1 MAPVV
6 LEEKCQLLT
15 PHKFGSRGPS
25 LLTEIEISHR
35 PTTRDTNHI
44 MPKAKIPDLDWK
56 DYTPATVNELDILA
70 IEQGQIENLDC
81 NCLDCFPEVAELHE
95 IENNTSPPQQ
105 QERSSTWDTL
115 VPSTEIYSNQHTP
128 NLITKYMY

>member
-1 MAPVV
+1 
-6 LEEKCQLLT
+6 
-15 PHKFGSRGPS
+15 
-25 LLTEIEISHR
+25 
-35 PTTRDTNHI
+35 

-56 DYTPATVNELDILA
+56 NYTPATVNELDILA

-105 QERSSTWDTL
+105 QERS
-115 VPSTEIYSNQHTP
+115 
-128 NLITKYMY
+128 YMGHLSKRLQKSIPTSIHPI